1 MANSRATKSGLAL
14 ESQNKI
20 SNKYE
25 SESAEKCLIW
35 MKEILEDNG
44 VEGPSCTSG
53 DQKNL
58 YEQLKNGILL
68 GRLANVLVPG
78 AVNTKKLAAPSGLA
92 FKQMELIGQFSD
104 ACDKF
109 GVPQT
114 ERFQTVDLFEQVNLN
129 QVVICLSSAA
139 RKAQGKGMKG
149 FGPKESEANVRNFSE
164 EQLKA
169 GQGVIGLQMGSNK
182 GASQAGQN
190 FGKARHIVD

>member
-20 SNKYE
+20 SNKYD
-25 SESAEKCLIW
+25 SESAEKCLVW
-35 MKEILEDNG
+35 LKDILEDNG
-44 VEGPSCTSG
+44 MDGPTCTSG

-58 YEQLKNGILL
+58 YEQLKDGLLL
-68 GRLANVLVPG
+68 GRLANVLAPG
-78 AVNTKKLAAPSGLA
+78 AINPKKLGAPPGLA
-92 FKQMELIGQFSD
+92 FKQMELIGIFAQKCRD
-104 ACDKF
+104 F
-109 GVPQT
+109 GVPDV
-114 ERFQTVDLFEQVNLN
+114 EIFQTVDLYEQVNLH
-129 QVVICLSSAA
+129 QVVVCLSSTA
-139 RKAQGKGMKG
+139 RKAQSKGMKG

-182 GASQAGQN
+182 GASQAGQS